1 MTLAW
6 GLIPPAQLP
15 PAGLVD
21 ELNQRGGLRDEL
33 FVDVGY
39 GVIAYHKQGPVSYEL
54 SDRRG
59 MATSSF
65 MALGPDLLC
74 LLINAVTGDG
84 GPCFGDSG
92 GPGVPQGLEPH
103 RFRDRRRGP
112 PVPSHEPQLPSGRPV
127 GPNVPC
133 RLRRAPMRRGRK
145 E

>member
-33 FVDVGY
+33 FVHVGY

-92 GPGVPQGLEPH
+92 GPEFLGDSNLIVSVTAGGDHQCRAMSLNY
-103 RFRDRRRGP
+103 RLD
-112 PVPSHEPQLPSGRPV
+112 VPSARTFLAGYVALP
-127 GPNVPC
+127 
-133 RLRRAPMRRGRK
+133 
-145 E
+145 